1 MHLQHLIPWSDLVY
15 CLRVDPTE
23 ISLPIGVCGRI
34 HIINKATQIKVS
46 MRNFITDEDVCTIKD
61 CRTTDEL
68 KVFSKNKLS
77 APLITTKLQRRQT
90 KEAKNKLNYFIDKF
104 YKTILEFIDGE
115 DRKHSDDVI
124 KKFKP
129 AAPAAIDQNIC
140 CTECYSQPCRFN
152 CKLFIFWSLLFNNQ
166 IDHILWLDKKKEI
179 RVAEAIGQ
187 NYGGQAV
194 GNGYNFLILYHLLPF
209 YVLSNVIIACGYESD
224 PEKWGSFSPTH
235 YYSLINNIKEDCDFK
250 TFIPSLRPLL
260 DEKIFMRDMTK
271 TKELLREV
279 FRHIYVYFYL
289 KKKFQTSDEDVLS
302 EIKRVL
308 RYYLD
313 FKDLQWWK

>member
-179 RVAEAIGQ
+179 RVRSYWPKLWWASCWKWLQ
-187 NYGGQAV
+187 
-194 GNGYNFLILYHLLPF
+194 FFDSLPF
-209 YVLSNVIIACGYESD
+209 VAI
-224 PEKWGSFSPTH
+224 
-235 YYSLINNIKEDCDFK
+235 
-250 TFIPSLRPLL
+250 LR
-260 DEKIFMRDMTK
+260 F
-271 TKELLREV
+271 V
-279 FRHIYVYFYL
+279 
-289 KKKFQTSDEDVLS
+289 
-302 EIKRVL
+302 
-308 RYYLD
+308 
-313 FKDLQWWK
+313 